1 MKKNLLIM
9 TIGLALLV
17 SQSFAGLLF
26 SNVTV
31 PVIATGS
38 TAVPDKTGL
47 ASSYS
52 ILGLI
57 TIGDAGVKAA
67 VENGGITEV
76 VYVDSNT
83 VSLPFALF
91 VIQTTQVAGK

>member
-1 MKKNLLIM
+1 MRKALLIT
-9 TIGLALLV
+9 TIALALLV

-26 SNVTV
+26 SNVTA

-38 TAVPDKTGL
+38 TAVPDKTGT

-67 VENGGITEV
+67 AENGGITEV
-76 VYVDSNT
+76 VYVDSNV
-83 VSLPFALF
+83 VSLPFF
-91 VIQTTQVAGK
+91 VVTIQTTQVAGK

>member
-1 MKKNLLIM
+1 MRKAFISTLVLTLL
-9 TIGLALLV
+9 T
-17 SQSFAGLLF
+17 SQLCAGLLF
-26 SNVTV
+26 SNVTT

-38 TAVPDKTGL
+38 TAVPDKVGT
-47 ASSYS
+47 ASSCS

-67 VENGGITEV
+67 AENGGITEV

-83 VSLPFALF
+83 ISLPFFALI
-91 VIQTTQVAGK
+91 IQTTQVSGK